1 MINTWKKSSNMRT
14 IKRMEDFPFTPNNF
28 RMYLNHPYNDQKIL
42 KRNNRWRINLSFS
55 IPHDLFLHY
64 WELSK
69 REYKEVPY
77 VTLKDTPM

>member
-1 MINTWKKSSNMRT
+1 
-14 IKRMEDFPFTPNNF
+14 MEDFPLTPNNF

-42 KRNNRWRINLSFS
+42 KQNNRWRINLSFS